1 MEGIE
6 RRARKDLYLF
16 TLVHPERYEG
26 LESYRSSLP
35 GFGAHLAPLLPE
47 GWRGAQRGLWY
58 HVVPADPRAPAVGFK
73 IHLSSVHE
81 QARPLLS
88 AIVPVLVEEGV
99 AFKVLADEAMLDL
112 GNSSLRSGGAC
123 GKFVTVYPR
132 DLAHFHRLLERLAQ
146 VTRGFRGPYILS
158 DRPYRD
164 SKVLFYRY
172 GTFLTSGEVN
182 LHGEP
187 DTAFVGPDGQRVE
200 DARLPYFALP
210 EGVRDPFPEEPDE
223 DEGGEALHHRYQPLS
238 VLGTS
243 SKGGVYL
250 CRDLQTGREV
260 AVKEARPFVNQGRH
274 QPHDAVAALLNEGRI
289 LRALEGTGAAPRLL
303 DVFQEWEH
311 HFIVMEWVEGSSLAQ
326 LMARNRL
333 GIVLEGRPS
342 EGSLRAYGKTFLH
355 LARQLAARVRAIH
368 ARGVVIRDLA
378 PQNILFDAGTG
389 AVTFIDFESA
399 YSEHEEVASPLIPI
413 ATLGF
418 GADAR
423 SPAALKEK
431 PTREQDLRALG
442 RVLGDLLYPVAPF
455 FSLAPE
461 RRRPLLEHFARER
474 GLPQVFVEIAFAA
487 EEPLRFEALLEE
499 AEQRLS
505 RPLVSRQFPSGLN
518 EAALRERIDGAA
530 RFIEEE
536 VRGAEDPLALATDY
550 RRCLT
555 NRLGVAYG
563 ASGIAV
569 ALQRM
574 RGAAPERLVSAL
586 VAEAAQAHPRKY
598 PPGLYVGLSGIAWSL
613 LELGQREPA
622 ERLLALS
629 ADSPLLGQG
638 ADLFYGDAGWGL
650 TQLFFLKRLGARHY
664 LRQALEA
671 FERIEAKLEET
682 PAGLRYVNEGDV
694 YCGLAHGSA
703 GIGYFL
709 LRLYEATGER
719 VHLERARALL
729 EHDLGQG
736 VAQDGA
742 LLFHRSER
750 ERILYPYWALGG
762 AGLAAIALRFHGVL
776 GEPRYLQ
783 LAQRMAQGLQGQYSV
798 FPSHFY
804 GMAGLG
810 HLFVDLHQH
819 TGEPGDAEEA
829 RRFAERSL
837 LFAIP
842 RPTGW
847 VTPGEG
853 LLRISTDYA
862 TGSAGIGVL
871 LHRLLAG
878 GGIPW
883 FDV

>member
-6 RRARKDLYLF
+6 RRARRELYLF
-16 TLVHPERYEG
+16 TLLHPERYEA
-26 LESYRSSLP
+26 LDTYQPSSP
-35 GFGAHLAPLLPE
+35 GFGEHLAPLLPE
-47 GWRGAQRGLWY
+47 GWRGVPRGTWHTVL
-58 HVVPADPRAPAVGFK
+58 PPDPQLPAVGFK
-73 IHLSSVHE
+73 IHLSVIPE

-88 AIVPVLVEEGV
+88 AIVPVLVEEGAV
-99 AFKVLADEAMLDL
+99 FKVLADEAMLDL
-112 GNSSLRSGGAC
+112 NNSSLRGGGAC

-132 DLAHFHRLLERLAQ
+132 DPAQLHRLLERLER
-146 VTRGFRGPYILS
+146 VTRGFVGPYILS

-172 GTFLTSGEVN
+172 GAFLFPEAVN

-187 DTAFVGPDGQRVE
+187 ETSFVGPDGQRVE
-200 DARLPYFALP
+200 DVRFPYFVLP
-210 EGVRDPFPEEPDE
+210 EGVSDPFPEEPAE
-223 DEGGEALHHRYQPLS
+223 EGGGEALHHRYQPLS
-238 VLGTS
+238 VLGSS

-250 CRDLQTGREV
+250 CRDLQTGRDV
-260 AVKEARPFVNQGRH
+260 VVKEARPWINQGRH
-274 QPHDAVAALLNEGRI
+274 QPHDAVAALENERQI
-289 LRALEGTGAAPRLL
+289 LMALKGTGGAPRLI
-303 DVFQEWEH
+303 DAFQEWEH
-311 HFIVMEWVEGSSLAQ
+311 HFIVMECVEGTSLAQ
-326 LMARNRL
+326 LIAQNTFGL
-333 GIVLEGRPS
+333 VLEGAPS
-342 EGSLRAYGKTFLH
+342 AEQLRAYGERFLQ
-355 LARQLAARVRAIH
+355 LARQLVAQVRAIH

-378 PQNILFDAGTG
+378 PQNILFHAGRGT
-389 AVTFIDFESA
+389 VSLIDFEAA
-399 YSEHEEVASPLIPI
+399 YWEHEGGASPLIPM
-413 ATLGF
+413 ATPGF
-418 GADAR
+418 GMDTGAWA
-423 SPAALKEK
+423 SLKDK

-442 RVLGDLLYPVAPF
+442 RVLGDFLYPVTPF

-461 RRRPLLEHFARER
+461 RRRPVLEHFARER
-474 GLPQVFVEIAFAA
+474 GIPGVFVELAFAA
-487 EEPLRFEALLEE
+487 EEPARFDALLDE
-499 AEQRLS
+499 AERGLTVLRAPS
-505 RPLVSRQFPSGLN
+505 PYRPALDA
-518 EAALRERIDGAA
+518 AALRQHIDGAA
-530 RFIEEE
+530 RYIEEE
-536 VRGAEDPLALATDY
+536 IRQAEDPLALATDY
-550 RRCLT
+550 RRCVT

-574 RGAAPERLVSAL
+574 RGAAPERLVQAI
-586 VAEAAQAHPRKY
+586 VAEACRASPRGY

-613 LELGQREPA
+613 LELGQRECA
-622 ERLLALS
+622 EQLMATA

-650 TQLFFLKRLGARHY
+650 AQLFFLKRLGEARY
-664 LRQALEA
+664 LRHALEA
-671 FERIEAKLEET
+671 FERIEPKLEKT
-682 PAGLRYVNEGDV
+682 PAGLRYVNQGDV

-719 VHLERARALL
+719 LHLERARALL
-729 EHDLGQG
+729 DHDVSRGQEHHGRLH
-736 VAQDGA
+736 
-742 LLFHRSER
+742 FHRSER
-750 ERILYPYWALGG
+750 EQLVYPYWAMGG
-762 AGLAAIALRFHGVL
+762 AGLATLALRFHAVL
-776 GEPRYLQ
+776 GEPRYLH
-783 LAQRMAQGLQGQYSV
+783 LAQRIAQGVKGLYSV

-819 TGEPGDAEEA
+819 TGEPGGAEEA

-837 LFAIP
+837 LFATP

-853 LLRISTDYA
+853 LLRFSTDYA

-883 FDV
+883 FDL